1 MSNTDARFYAV
12 LAIGGGLGLWWLSR
26 RLSSA
31 GDALGQGITGLGDA
45 IGSAWGAVSDGDR
58 VRQAIGDAGGYAG
71 NVAAG
76 AVEGIGLAVGIP
88 RTNMTKCEQD
98 IAAGRYGAASFS
110 CPAGDWLG
118 GVASAAWQSVPSVWP
133 STTVRQAE
141 QADVRKFDSVFGSR
155 PDGADALYT
164 PYGIYGGI

>member
-45 IGSAWGAVSDGDR
+45 IGSAWGAVSDGGR

-76 AVEGIGLAVGIP
+76 TVEGIGLAVGIP
-88 RTNMTKCEQD
+88 RTNQTQCQQD
-98 IAAGRYGAASFS
+98 LAAGRYWAASFS
-110 CPAGDWLG
+110 CPAGDYLG
-118 GVASAAWQSVPSVWP
+118 GLGSAVWP
-133 STTVRQAE
+133 STTASQAT
-141 QADVRKFDSVFGSR
+141 QADVRRIDNALGR
-155 PDGADALYT
+155 PDGADVFYT
-164 PYGIYGGI
+164 PYGIYGGT